1 MAKKGEMRLINAS
14 VIVIIVVVVVVIV
27 VVIVLSSSC
36 CRRGVV
42 VVGLSDGLNDT
53 DDVGMAL
60 RITPSLRDALRASP
74 TSYILSGDQL
84 GKKTDR

>member
-53 DDVGMAL
+53 DDVNAL
-60 RITPSLRDALRASP
+60 LHP
-74 TSYILSGDQL
+74 
-84 GKKTDR
+84 